1 MSDKECPN
9 DKDFTDFHELMNPCE
24 FVKSVSTKVRAV
36 FQTVPKMVLLVLS
49 RSLQASTRRSA
60 VACSAFL
67 R

>member
-1 MSDKECPN
+1 MSDKECPKH
-9 DKDFTDFHELMNPCE
+9 KDFTDFHELMNPCE
-24 FVKSVSTKVRAV
+24 SVSTKVRAV

>member
-1 MSDKECPN
+1 MSDKENP
-9 DKDFTDFHELMNPCE
+9 KETYFTDFHELMNPSE
-24 FVKSVSTKVRAV
+24 SVSTKVRSV